1 MYWFGSNENEIK
13 YEKEKAYEIQQRM
26 LVTKGRGA
34 VVCTGRSVFYHENGH
49 RGDDL
54 RTDEPRL

>member
-34 VVCTGRSVFYHENGH
+34 VVCAGRGVFYHENGDG
-49 RGDDL
+49 GDHL
-54 RTDEPRL
+54 CTDEPCL